1 MIMLFLVLIL
11 FKIYF
16 LMLKKRISKL
26 LRQIAQKHTVL
37 VLFAGVKS
45 DNKLFLILI
54 FNFNNLLFCV
64 KNLTIQLFNAL
75 IKPL

>member
-1 MIMLFLVLIL
+1 MLFLVLIL

-26 LRQIAQKHTVL
+26 LRQIAQKHTAL

-54 FNFNNLLFCV
+54 LNFNNLLFCV